1 MYCTVQLYYS
11 QEQTKE
17 QKMRCHVQ
25 RSKLLGL
32 GAVTTVSL
40 LLSGC
45 SIPDMGILKSPNE
58 ELVAA
63 VTKGGEYAYPD
74 VKWWERYEDKNLNR
88 LIEAGLKNSPSIDEA
103 FARLAKA
110 NAQSELAGAPLSPSV
125 DANGSVTR
133 TRQSYNNGVPSAF
146 VPQGFKNAGKV
157 TLDFQYE
164 LDFWGKNREG
174 LNAALS
180 EARASQY
187 EAEQTRLIV
196 STSIAGAYA
205 DLARLYSA
213 LDDARQSADVRM
225 ETADLFQKRYEQGLE
240 NESGALQAKANYE
253 AAEAEIAFLEE
264 QIDLTKNGIL
274 FLVGEN
280 PDGAAHL
287 DRPHVAKLKTLQIP
301 QNIPANLIGHR
312 PDILAARDRLEAGA
326 SRINVARAG
335 YYPNINLVAFVGQ
348 QTLGLSNFFVH
359 DSFIG
364 GVGPAISL
372 PIFEKGKLDGNYKGA
387 WADYDIAL
395 AQYNAS
401 ILNAIKEFADSRT
414 SSNALGKRIER
425 TQAALSA
432 SKKAYDV
439 AKKRYE
445 GGLGTYIEVL
455 RAEDAVI
462 SNRRSLTD
470 IRMRTLTLDIAAVK
484 ALGGGFLFEDR
495 KN

>member
-1 MYCTVQLYYS
+1 
-11 QEQTKE
+11 
-17 QKMRCHVQ
+17 MRCHVQ
-25 RSKLLGL
+25 HNRLIVLCG
-32 GAVTTVSL
+32 VTTVSL
-40 LLSGC
+40 MLSGC
-45 SIPDMGILKSPNE
+45 AIPDMGILKKPNQ
-58 ELVAA
+58 ELVDAA
-63 VTKGGEYAYPD
+63 TKGGEYVYPD
-74 VKWWERYEDKNLNR
+74 VKWWEKYEDKNLNQ
-88 LIEAGLKNSPSIDEA
+88 LIESGLKNSPSMDQA

-110 NAQSELAGAPLSPSV
+110 NAQTELAGASLSPSV
-125 DANGSVTR
+125 NANGSITT

-196 STSIAGAYA
+196 STSIANSYA
-205 DLARLYSA
+205 DLARLYYN
-213 LDDARQSADVRM
+213 LDDAQQSAKVRND
-225 ETADLFQKRYEQGLE
+225 TIVLFQKRYEEGLE
-240 NESGALQAKANYE
+240 NQSSVEQAKANYE
-253 AAEAEIAFLEE
+253 VAEAEIAFLEE
-264 QIDLTKNGIL
+264 QIDLTKNTIL
-274 FLVGEN
+274 ALVGEN
-280 PDGAAHL
+280 PDAATHL
-287 DRPHVAKLKTLQIP
+287 DRPHVTKLKTLQIP

-312 PDILAARDRLEAGA
+312 PDILAARDRLEAVA

-359 DSFIG
+359 DSMIG
-364 GVGPAISL
+364 GVGPAIGL

-395 AQYNAS
+395 AEYNAS
-401 ILNAIKEFADSRT
+401 ILNAIKEFSDART

-425 TQAALSA
+425 TQAALNA

-439 AKKRYE
+439 AKTRYE

-462 SNRRSLTD
+462 SNKRSLTD
-470 IRMRTLTLDIAAVK
+470 IRMRTLTLDIAAIK
-484 ALGGGFLFEDR
+484 ALGGGFLSEDR

>member
-25 RSKLLGL
+25 LSKLLGL
-32 GAVTTVSL
+32 GAITTVSL

-45 SIPDMGILKSPNE
+45 AIPDLGILKSPNE

-63 VTKGGEYAYPD
+63 ATQGEEYAYPD

-88 LIEAGLKNSPSIDEA
+88 LIETGLKSSPSIDEA

-164 LDFWGKNREG
+164 LDFWGKNRDS
-174 LNAALS
+174 LKAALS
-180 EARASQY
+180 EGMAAQY
-187 EAEQTRLIV
+187 EAEQTKLIL
-196 STSIAGAYA
+196 STSIANSYA
-205 DLARLYSA
+205 DLARLYSD
-213 LDDARQSADVRM
+213 LDDAQQSSNVRNK
-225 ETADLFQKRYEQGLE
+225 TVTLFQKRYKEGLE
-240 NESGALQAKANYE
+240 NQSGVEQAKANYE
-253 AAEAEIAFLEE
+253 AAEAETALLEE
-264 QIDLTKNGIL
+264 QIGLTKNGISY
-274 FLVGEN
+274 LVGES
-280 PDGAAHL
+280 PDSAVNL
-287 DRPHVAKLKTLQIP
+287 QRPHVLKLKTLQMP

-312 PDILAARDRLEAGA
+312 PDVLAARSRLEAAA

-335 YYPNINLVAFVGQ
+335 YYPNINLVAFLGQ
-348 QTLGLSNFFVH
+348 QALGLSNFFAH

-372 PIFEKGKLDGNYKGA
+372 PIFEKGRLDGNYKGA

-395 AQYNAS
+395 TQYNAS

-414 SSNALGKRIER
+414 SSNALGKRIEH
-425 TQAALSA
+425 TQAALNA
-432 SKKAYDV
+432 SKKAYMV
-439 AKKRYE
+439 AKTRYE

-462 SNRRSLTD
+462 SNQRNLTD
-470 IRMRTLTLDIAAVK
+470 IRMRALTLDVAAVK
-484 ALGGGFLFEDR
+484 ALGSGFIFEG
-495 KN
+495 KQK